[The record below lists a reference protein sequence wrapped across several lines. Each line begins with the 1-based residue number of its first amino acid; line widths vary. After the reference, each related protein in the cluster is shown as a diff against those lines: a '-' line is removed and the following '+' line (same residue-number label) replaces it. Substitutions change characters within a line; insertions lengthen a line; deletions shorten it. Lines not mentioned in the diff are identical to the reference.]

1 MQKNKTFHRNKIVAF
16 FFGCVVLM
24 CMLMVRL
31 GYLMV
36 NCSEY
41 YMEKAQQLHERER
54 MIKAAQGTDSG
65 CQWHSACRQQNG
77 LHGLCD
83 SQPDQGTG

>member
-36 NCSEY
+36 FGILYGKS
-41 YMEKAQQLHERER
+41 
-54 MIKAAQGTDSG
+54 AAIT
-65 CQWHSACRQQNG
+65 
-77 LHGLCD
+77 
-83 SQPDQGTG
+83 

>member
-41 YMEKAQQLHERER
+41 YMEKRSNYMKGNE
-54 MIKAAQGTDSG
+54 
-65 CQWHSACRQQNG
+65 
-77 LHGLCD
+77 
-83 SQPDQGTG
+83 

>member
-31 GYLMV
+31 SHGELFGILYGK
-36 NCSEY
+36 S
-41 YMEKAQQLHERER
+41 
-54 MIKAAQGTDSG
+54 AAIT
-65 CQWHSACRQQNG
+65 
-77 LHGLCD
+77 
-83 SQPDQGTG
+83 

>member
-41 YMEKAQQLHERER
+41 YMERSNYMKGNE
-54 MIKAAQGTDSG
+54 
-65 CQWHSACRQQNG
+65 
-77 LHGLCD
+77 
-83 SQPDQGTG
+83 